1 MMQIENENLLNVNSL
16 GTFERKLI
24 KWTTPPLPFWIN

>member
-1 MMQIENENLLNVNSL
+1 MMQIENGDLLNVNSL

-24 KWTTPPLPFWIN
+24 K